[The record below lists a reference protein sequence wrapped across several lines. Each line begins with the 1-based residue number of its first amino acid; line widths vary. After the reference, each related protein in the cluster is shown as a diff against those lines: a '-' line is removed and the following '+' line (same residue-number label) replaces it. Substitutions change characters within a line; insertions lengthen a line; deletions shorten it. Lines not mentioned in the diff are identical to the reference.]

1 MNKAVFRTF
10 LVIDILNF
18 FVCIDSADVKPSVD
32 GLSRMFDDKMSD
44 LFMLGDPHGG
54 LPDDVTSLVK
64 YCTSVTSLTINQPI
78 KLF

>member
-10 LVIDILNF
+10 LIINILNF
-18 FVCIDSADVKPSVD
+18 FVCIHSADMKPSID
-32 GLSRMFDDKMSD
+32 GLSRILDDKVSD

-64 YCTSVTSLTINQPI
+64 YCTSVTSLTINI

>member
-10 LVIDILNF
+10 LVINILNF
-18 FVCIDSADVKPSVD
+18 FECVHSDDVKQSID
-32 GLSRMFDDKMSD
+32 GLSRIFDDKVSD

-64 YCTSVTSLTINQPI
+64 YCTSVTSLTINR
-78 KLF
+78 